1 MTPLPVRR
9 FLPSLLPL
17 VLLGCDTTY
26 SWHGDLTPP
35 DLSLIEASGND
46 APDDIEEVGDAPVD
60 TGDGETAASSHLP
73 VFVITTEGKVP
84 LGRQVGGTLAVIED
98 HDGTLTDLDAAPR
111 AFTGAIG
118 IELQRSTSGPQD
130 KKSFSFACRDDAG
143 DDANCGLAGL
153 PSATDWVL
161 HAPLADKTY
170 MRNALA
176 FDLARTIATP
186 AGRWEPRTAFV
197 EVVLDGAYNGVYV
210 LIERITHEADRLD
223 LPDTIDSETG
233 AADGG
238 FIVKVD
244 GQGGPGFTT
253 ERGTPV
259 DYSWP
264 EADGLPQASA
274 YIGGWFDGFESAL
287 QGPSFA
293 DPDFGYAAWIDVD
306 AWVDTFLL
314 NEISGNV
321 DAYRLSAYLWADGP
335 PGVGKLRAGPIWDVD
350 RGFGNADYCNG
361 YSPVG
366 WIADNL
372 ATCAHDAEIP
382 PWWARLREDPA
393 FEQRVRGRWSL
404 LRDGPLSDEALSE
417 RVAAMQA
424 RTAEAEVRD
433 HARWPVIGTRVYP
446 NAYVGASWDDE
457 VAWLQKWTLD
467 RAAWMDAA
475 LAD

>member
-1 MTPLPVRR
+1 MPTPRLLHL
-9 FLPSLLPL
+9 LPSLLPL
-17 VLLGCDTTY
+17 VMLGCDTTY
-26 SWHGDLTPP
+26 AWHGDLTPP
-35 DLSLIEASGND
+35 DLSMDEATPNGGTD
-46 APDDIEEVGDAPVD
+46 ETGEAPVD
-60 TGDGETAASSHLP
+60 TGDAEAPDFSHLP
-73 VFVITTEGKVP
+73 VFVITTEAKVP

-98 HDGTLTDLDAAPR
+98 HDGTLSDLAAAPR

-118 IELQRSTSGPQD
+118 IALEQSGSGPQD
-130 KKSFSFACRDDAG
+130 KKSYALACRDAAG
-143 DDANCGLAGL
+143 GDTDCALAGL
-153 PSATDWVL
+153 PAATDWVL
-161 HAPLADKTY
+161 YAPLADKTY

-176 FDLARTIATP
+176 FDLARTIAMP

-197 EVVLDGAYNGVYV
+197 EVVRDGTYDGVYL
-210 LIERITHEADRLD
+210 LIERVTAEADRLD
-223 LPDTIDSETG
+223 LSETVDAETG

-244 GQGGPGFTT
+244 GQRGPGFTT
-253 ERGTPV
+253 EAGTPV

-264 EADGLPQASA
+264 DADGVPEASA
-274 YIGGWFDGFESAL
+274 YVAGWFEGFEAAL
-287 QGPSFA
+287 LGPNFA
-293 DPDFGYAAWIDVD
+293 DRAFGYAAWIDVD

-314 NEISGNV
+314 NELSGNV

-372 ATCAHDAEIP
+372 ATCAHTAEIP
-382 PWWARLREDPA
+382 VWWARLREDPA

-404 LRDGPLSDEALSE
+404 LRDGALSDEALSQ
-417 RVAAMQA
+417 RVTTMQA

-433 HARWPVIGTRVYP
+433 HARWPVVGTRVYP
-446 NAYVGASWDDE
+446 NAYVGASWADE
-457 VAWLQKWTLD
+457 VAWFQKWTLD
-467 RAAWMDAA
+467 RAAWMDGA
-475 LAD
+475 LSD